1 MQPESE
7 VSKTAQALA
16 RAECELIGRIKKGA
30 TEAECLTALQFYG
43 DALLNHHR
51 AIEAIRK

>member
-1 MQPESE
+1 MSESS
-7 VSKTAQALA
+7 VTLTAQSLA
-16 RAECELIGRIKKGA
+16 RAECELISRLKKGA

-51 AIEAIRK
+51 AIEAARK